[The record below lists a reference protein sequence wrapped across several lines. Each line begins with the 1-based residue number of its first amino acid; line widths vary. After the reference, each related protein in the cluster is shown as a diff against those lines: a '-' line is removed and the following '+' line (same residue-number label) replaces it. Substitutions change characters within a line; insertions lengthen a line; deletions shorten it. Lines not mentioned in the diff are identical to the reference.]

1 MHIVK
6 TSWSRSMFAGMTF
19 KDWFSVFTS
28 VVGVFVIPF
37 TLVGIWRS
45 RVVSQQ
51 ADNWK
56 ARQEEIGTYNDINT
70 RYAEF
75 LRMLLAN
82 PDVDIGEFETPRKLA
97 NRTERYKR
105 NLMYAVLV
113 SIMERAFLL
122 YTAIDR
128 FENEQLSQERTVLVK
143 LLDGVERSLFGRH
156 PKRYETH
163 IFKSQWPGWLR
174 YFQYYCSHDAF
185 REYWMATVPGEA
197 PGVPTQWHD
206 TDFEAFVTN
215 LMRNTGGAEIPDQTK
230 KIEPV

>member
-1 MHIVK
+1 
-6 TSWSRSMFAGMTF
+6 MFAGMTF

-82 PDVDIGEFETPRKLA
+82 PDVDIGEFETPRKLSK
-97 NRTERYKR
+97 RTERYKR

-113 SIMERAFLL
+113 SIMERAYLL

-128 FENEQLSQERTVLVK
+128 FEKEQLSQDRTVLVK
-143 LLDGVERSLFGRH
+143 LLDSVQKDTRHIYSNRSGPAGSAIFSIIAATKRFENIGWRPFREKRRAFQRNGMILTSKRSL
-156 PKRYETH
+156 P
-163 IFKSQWPGWLR
+163 I
-174 YFQYYCSHDAF
+174 
-185 REYWMATVPGEA
+185 
-197 PGVPTQWHD
+197 
-206 TDFEAFVTN
+206 
-215 LMRNTGGAEIPDQTK
+215 
-230 KIEPV
+230 